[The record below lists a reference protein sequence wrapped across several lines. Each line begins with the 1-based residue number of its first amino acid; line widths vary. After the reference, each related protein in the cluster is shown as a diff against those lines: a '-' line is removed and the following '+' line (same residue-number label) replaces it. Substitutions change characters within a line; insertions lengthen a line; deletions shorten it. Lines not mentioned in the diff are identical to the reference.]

1 MTHGARGVEITN
13 AQATALNFLAHRIC
27 GVAEDLRRRTV
38 SLSGRQQRRCSGAN
52 GFRAFA
58 RFPSSRM
65 PRSRAVQNLVV
76 DSSGQF
82 SSSEGP

>member
-1 MTHGARGVEITN
+1 MTRGAGGVEMTHT
-13 AQATALNFLAHRIC
+13 QATALNFLAHRIC
-27 GVAEDLRRRTV
+27 GVAEDLRCQTV
-38 SLSGRQQRRCSGAN
+38 SPSGRQQRRCSGAN

-58 RFPSSRM
+58 GFLSSRM
-65 PRSRAVQNLVV
+65 PRSRTVQNPAI